1 MLDKFRITHR
11 FAVVVIIY
19 WTVLALMLAIGLW
32 GLHAAKQSLQ
42 TVHQGA
48 MKPALL
54 ADDSIEAIVQ
64 NRLQVLLAFQHQPGS
79 ALADIHDHPVT
90 LHLDTM
96 AATRVK
102 ANEGFKQMEASV
114 IDEESR
120 RLLAAARAAR
130 EPWRAKLDAVVNNIR
145 NNDFSPATMQ
155 AFLKAGREEGEAA
168 ISALVA
174 FRDHQVRF
182 ADEAARAAQARYEL
196 ALGVFALC
204 LVAGCLPAT
213 WLTLLLMKRLRS
225 GFALA
230 DQTSNA
236 IAGGDL
242 SRRVPHSGEDE
253 IGQMLERMET
263 MRSSLH
269 RLIREVQH
277 GSDAIASA
285 ATQVAAGTLDLSR
298 RTEQQAHSVQQTAS
312 ASEQLASTVDHNA
325 DNANQANQ
333 LASSASL
340 VASQGG
346 EAMSQVVHTMEAINH
361 SSHKIADIIGV
372 IDAIAF
378 QTNILALNA
387 SVEAARAGEQGRGFA
402 VVASEVR
409 SLAQRSAEAA
419 REIKNLISD
428 SVAKVGVG
436 SQQVSA
442 AGQTMQEIVAGI
454 QRVAHIVGDI
464 AAASREQSGG
474 IGVINGAVSQLDES
488 TQQNAAMVE
497 QTSAASS
504 ALQEQAHELARLAQ
518 SFRLSPQADA

>member
-11 FAVVVIIY
+11 FTVVVIIY
-19 WTVLALMLAIGLW
+19 WAVLSLMLGIGLW

-54 ADDSIEAIVQ
+54 AEASIEAIVQ

-79 ALADIHDHPVT
+79 ALADIHDHPVSV
-90 LHLDTM
+90 HIETM
-96 AATRVK
+96 ATTRAK
-102 ANEGFKQMEASV
+102 ANEGFKQMQASL

-120 RLLAAARAAR
+120 RLLEAARTAR
-130 EPWRAKLDAVVNNIR
+130 EPWRQKLDTVVNNIR
-145 NNDFSPATMQ
+145 NNDFSPASMA

-168 ISALVA
+168 IRALVA
-174 FRDHQVRF
+174 FRDYQMQF

-196 ALGVFALC
+196 ALSVFAFC
-204 LVAGCLPAT
+204 MIAGCLPAT
-213 WLTLLLMKRLRS
+213 WLTLVLMKRLRS

-230 DQTSNA
+230 DETSNA

-253 IGQMLERMET
+253 IGQMLERMES
-263 MRSSLH
+263 MRSSLY
-269 RLIREVQH
+269 RLIQGVQH
-277 GSDAIASA
+277 DSDAIASA
-285 ATQVAAGTLDLSR
+285 ATQIAAGTLDLSR
-298 RTEQQAHSVQQTAS
+298 RTDQQAHSVQQTAS
-312 ASEQLASTVDHNA
+312 ASEELASTVDHNA
-325 DNANQANQ
+325 DNANQASQ
-333 LASSASL
+333 LASSASV
-340 VASQGG
+340 VASRGG
-346 EAMSQVVHTMEAINH
+346 DAMSQVVHTMEAINH
-361 SSHKIADIIGV
+361 SSHKIADIISV
-372 IDAIAF
+372 IDGIAF

-387 SVEAARAGEQGRGFA
+387 AVEAARAGEQGRGFA

-419 REIKNLISD
+419 REIKGLISD

-436 SQQVSA
+436 SQQVTE
-442 AGQTMQEIVAGI
+442 AGQTMQEIVTSI
-454 QRVAHIVGDI
+454 QRVANIVGDI

-474 IGVINGAVSQLDES
+474 ISVINGAVSQLDQS

-504 ALQEQAHELARLAQ
+504 SLQDQAHALAKLTQ
-518 SFRLSPQADA
+518 SFRL